1 MPPQTING
9 ESVQSLANWTAGW
22 NKKAGRKVVFD
33 PEDKILIPEGIHLGI
48 PAVDNMLGDGFPRG
62 RTTIFLG
69 EASSGKTLLAQ
80 LLIAAAQKEGGTCMF
95 FDIERTFDPRW
106 FKATGVDINSDK
118 FIVARPR
125 NLEETF
131 EMVIDALEKVRPDVI
146 VVDSIPALVPRAI
159 METRM
164 EKERMGLTAKRIS
177 DGVKLCTQTNQD
189 CVLVFINQPRIS
201 LGVTFGNPET
211 MPGGK
216 QLLFSSTILVRT
228 RRGAWILEDDDE
240 KENMDGDTKK
250 EKNRAGF
257 ILKLRTERNKIFR
270 PFEDS
275 TLEFRFD
282 GSIDWISSL
291 VHDALVAGTI
301 TSPSKGYFESGLWE
315 GKIHGREKVE
325 TMIRKDKEL
334 KDELTR
340 RTGNSK

>member
-1 MPPQTING
+1 MPPETING
-9 ESVQSLANWTAGW
+9 ENVQSLKSWMAGW
-22 NKKAGRKVVFD
+22 NKKTKAKVVFD
-33 PEDKILIPEGIHLGI
+33 PADKILIPEGIHLGI

-95 FDIERTFDPRW
+95 FDIERTFDSRW
-106 FKATGVDINSDK
+106 FEATGVDTSSDK
-118 FIVARPR
+118 FIVSRPR
-125 NLEETF
+125 NLEEAF

-177 DGVKLCTQTNQD
+177 DGVKLCTQANQD

-228 RRGAWILEDDDE
+228 RQGAFILEDNDE
-240 KENMDGDTKK
+240 EDMDEDSKK
-250 EKNRAGF
+250 KKNRIGF

-282 GSIDWISSL
+282 GSVDWISSL
-291 VHDALVAGTI
+291 VHDALVAGVI
-301 TSPSKGYFESGLWE
+301 VSPSKGYFESDLWE
-315 GKIHGREKVE
+315 GKVHGREKVE
-325 TMIRKDKEL
+325 AMIRKDEEL
-334 KDELTR
+334 KNELTK
-340 RTGNSK
+340 RTKTDE